1 MNRGHFDLL
10 IIGAGVNGAGLAR
23 DAAGRGLK
31 VALVDAADIGGA
43 TSSSS
48 TKLIHGGLRYLEFYA
63 FRLVRKALA
72 EREVLLDIAAHLT
85 RPMPFILPL
94 GPDTRPSW
102 MIRAGLFL
110 YDHLARRE
118 QVPGSSKVVLR
129 DDHAG
134 QPLDKRYTQ
143 AFRYW
148 DGWVDDARLVI
159 ANAQDASYRSALVLP
174 RTPVT
179 RATRTSAGWTAELG
193 DGTSLSAARVINC
206 AGPWASEVAANVL
219 GLPDAPRLRLVQG
232 AHLVTR
238 RIGRGQDSYILQQ
251 PDGRIVFIIPY
262 ENDFSLIGTTETTI
276 DSPEAPRIT
285 EAETD
290 YLLDAA
296 NRYLSRPLERA
307 DIISTYAGIRPL
319 VAEEGK
325 GARETTRDWKIFAHE
340 GGDAVTVV
348 GGKITTYR
356 LLAEDV
362 LGRLY
367 PESKR
372 WTAGQPLPGSDFPR
386 LPGLTGQQ
394 AWTKWRENL
403 RVKHADYDPR
413 IVDRLARLYGTH
425 ADTML
430 ENGLGENLGGVFTAE
445 LEHMVA
451 EEWAQS
457 ADDALWR
464 RSKLGLHLSED
475 ARAAVAQWF
484 AARFTKS

>member
-10 IIGAGVNGAGLAR
+10 IIGAGVNGAGIAR

-43 TSSSS
+43 TSASS
-48 TKLIHGGLRYLEFYA
+48 TKLIHGGLRYLEFYE

-94 GPDTRPSW
+94 GPDTRPGW
-102 MIRAGLFL
+102 LIRAGLFL
-110 YDHLARRE
+110 YDHLARRQ
-118 QVPGSSKVVLR
+118 QVPGYSKVVLR

-148 DGWVDDARLVI
+148 DGWVDDSRLVI

-174 RTPVT
+174 RTAV
-179 RATRTSAGWTAELG
+179 TSASRTPAGWNAELG
-193 DGTSLSAARVINC
+193 DGSNLSATRVINC
-206 AGPWASEVAANVL
+206 AGPWAGEVAANVL

-232 AHLVTR
+232 AHLITK

-276 DSPEAPRIT
+276 ESPHAPQIT
-285 EAETD
+285 DTETE
-290 YLLDAA
+290 YLLAAA

-307 DIISTYAGIRPL
+307 DIVATYAGIRPL
-319 VAEEGK
+319 VLEEGK
-325 GARETTRDWKIFAHE
+325 GARETTRDWKLVTHE

-362 LGRLY
+362 LGRLF
-367 PESKR
+367 PESQR
-372 WTAGQPLPGSDFPR
+372 WTAEQPLPGSDFPR
-386 LPGLTGQQ
+386 LPGFTGQQ
-394 AWTKWRENL
+394 AWTKWRDDL
-403 RVKHADYDPR
+403 RLKYTDYDPR
-413 IVDRLARLYGTH
+413 IVDRLARLYGTR
-425 ADTML
+425 ADAML
-430 ENGLGENLGGVFTAE
+430 ERGLGENLGGVFTAE
-445 LEHMVA
+445 LEYMVA
-451 EEWAQS
+451 EEWAQT

-475 ARAAVAQWF
+475 VEISVERWF
-484 AARFTKS
+484 SRRFTKS

>member
-10 IIGAGVNGAGLAR
+10 VIGAGVNGAGLAR
-23 DAAGRGLK
+23 DASGRGLK

-43 TSSSS
+43 TSSAS
-48 TKLIHGGLRYLEFYA
+48 TKLIHGGLRYLEFYE

-94 GPDTRPSW
+94 GPDTRPGW

-110 YDHLARRE
+110 YDNLAHRE

-134 QPLDKRYTQ
+134 QPLDKRFTK

-159 ANAQDASYRSALVLP
+159 ANAQDAAARGALVLP
-174 RTPVT
+174 RTAVT
-179 RATRTSAGWTAELG
+179 AASRTAAGWEATLG
-193 DGTSLSAARVINC
+193 DGTSLSAAHVVNC
-206 AGPWASEVAANVL
+206 AGPWAGEVAADVL

-232 AHLVTR
+232 AHLITR

-262 ENDFSLIGTTETTI
+262 EADFSLIGTTETAI
-276 DSPEAPRIT
+276 PSPDTPRIT
-285 EAETD
+285 EGETD
-290 YLLDAA
+290 YLLAAA
-296 NRYLSRPLERA
+296 NCYLSRPLERA

-319 VAEEGK
+319 VLEEGK
-325 GARETTRDWKIFAHE
+325 GARETTRDWKLVAHE
-340 GGDAVTVV
+340 GGGAVTVV

-362 LGRLY
+362 LGRLF
-367 PESKR
+367 PESGR
-372 WTAGQPLPGSDFPR
+372 WTAEQPLPGSDFPR
-386 LPGLTGQQ
+386 LPGFTGQQ
-394 AWTKWRENL
+394 AWTKWREDL
-403 RVKHADYDPR
+403 RLKHGDYDPQ
-413 IVDRLARLYGTH
+413 IVDRLARLYGTR

-430 ENGLGENLGGVFTAE
+430 ERGLGENLGGVFTAE

-451 EEWAQS
+451 EEWAQT

-464 RSKLGLHLSED
+464 RSKLGLHLSDD
-475 ARAAVAQWF
+475 AKAAVAEWF

>member
-10 IIGAGVNGAGLAR
+10 VIGAGVNGAGLAR
-23 DAAGRGLK
+23 DASGRGLK

-43 TSSSS
+43 TSSAS
-48 TKLIHGGLRYLEFYA
+48 TKLIHGGLRYLEFYE

-94 GPDTRPSW
+94 GPDTRPGW

-110 YDHLARRE
+110 YDNLAHRE

-134 QPLDKRYTQ
+134 QPLDKRFTK

-159 ANAQDASYRSALVLP
+159 ANAQDAAARGALVLP
-174 RTPVT
+174 RTAVT
-179 RATRTSAGWTAELG
+179 GASRTASGWEVTLG
-193 DGTSLSAARVINC
+193 DGTGLSAAHVVNC
-206 AGPWASEVAANVL
+206 AGPWAGEVAADVL

-232 AHLVTR
+232 AHLITR

-262 ENDFSLIGTTETTI
+262 EADFSLIGTTETVI
-276 DSPEAPRIT
+276 ESPDAPRIT

-290 YLLDAA
+290 YLLIAA
-296 NRYLSRPLERA
+296 NRYLSRPLERT

-319 VAEEGK
+319 VLEEGK
-325 GARETTRDWKIFAHE
+325 GARETTRDWKLVAHE
-340 GGDAVTVV
+340 GGGAVTVV

-362 LGRLY
+362 LSRLF
-367 PESKR
+367 PESER
-372 WTAGQPLPGSDFPR
+372 WTAKQPLPGSDFPR
-386 LPGLTGQQ
+386 LPGFTGQQ
-394 AWTKWRENL
+394 AWTKWREDL
-403 RVKHADYDPR
+403 RLKHGDYDPR
-413 IVDRLARLYGTH
+413 IVDRLARLYGTR
-425 ADTML
+425 ADAML
-430 ENGLGENLGGVFTAE
+430 ERGLGENLGGVFTAE

-451 EEWAQS
+451 EEWAQT

-464 RSKLGLHLSED
+464 RSKLGLHLSDD
-475 ARAAVAQWF
+475 AKAAVAAWF

>member
-48 TKLIHGGLRYLEFYA
+48 TKLIHGGLRYLEFYE

-85 RPMPFILPL
+85 RPMPFVLPV
-94 GPDTRPSW
+94 GPDTRPGW

-118 QVPGSSKVVLR
+118 QVPGYSKVVLR

-159 ANAQDASYRSALVLP
+159 ANAQDASSRSALVLP
-174 RTPVT
+174 RTAVT
-179 RATRTSAGWTAELG
+179 GASRTDAGWQVILG
-193 DGTSLSAARVINC
+193 DATTLSAAHVVNC
-206 AGPWASEVAANVL
+206 TGPWAGEVASGIL

-276 DSPEAPRIT
+276 ESANAPRIT
-285 EAETD
+285 EAETE
-290 YLLDAA
+290 YLLAAA

-319 VAEEGK
+319 VLEESK
-325 GARETTRDWKIFAHE
+325 GARETSRDWKLVAHE
-340 GGDAVTVV
+340 GGGAITVV

-362 LGRLY
+362 LGRLF

-386 LPGLTGQQ
+386 APGFSGQQ
-394 AWTKWRENL
+394 AWAKWCDVL
-403 RVKHADYDPR
+403 RMRYSDYDPR
-413 IVDRLARLYGTH
+413 IVDRLARLYGTR
-425 ADTML
+425 AEAML
-430 ENGLGENLGGVFTAE
+430 EGGLGENLGGVFTAE

-451 EEWAQS
+451 HEWAQT
-457 ADDALWR
+457 AEDALWR
-464 RSKLGLHLSED
+464 RSKLGLHLSPD
-475 ARAAVAQWF
+475 AARAVERWF